1 VKLTWNWLTWFQ
13 VFFCPNQNQYPNHGL
28 GVMNLLLIILI
39 IVLLFGSGFG
49 YANWGY
55 PGGLSIGGVLL
66 VVLIIILL
74 LGR

>member
-1 VKLTWNWLTWFQ
+1 
-13 VFFCPNQNQYPNHGL
+13 
-28 GVMNLLLIILI
+28 MNMLMIILI
-39 IVLLFGSGFG
+39 IVLLFGSGLG

-55 PGGLSIGGVLL
+55 PGGLGIGGVLL